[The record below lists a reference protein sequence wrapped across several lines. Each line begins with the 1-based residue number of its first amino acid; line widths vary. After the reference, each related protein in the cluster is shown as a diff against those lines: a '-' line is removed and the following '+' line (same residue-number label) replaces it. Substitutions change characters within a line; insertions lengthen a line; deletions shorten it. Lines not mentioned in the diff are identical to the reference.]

1 MWLSYYCSCIVD
13 FCVDKHNYRHIVN
26 FKDHV
31 HAESIPREEEQEN
44 HVYTIKLNVKYT
56 VLSQKNWYQEFK
68 EYFAYLAYFNGP
80 SQYLLNVIRNVNK
93 IVIYSYWTWKAEN
106 PPYECTWF
114 HDKLKHVGKQKKVVK
129 GTCAFLWKNY

>member
-44 HVYTIKLNVKYT
+44 HVYTIKLNLKYT
-56 VLSQKNWYQEFK
+56 VLSQKIDIKNLK
-68 EYFAYLAYFNGP
+68 NILHI
-80 SQYLLNVIRNVNK
+80 SRILMVLRN
-93 IVIYSYWTWKAEN
+93 I
-106 PPYECTWF
+106 C
-114 HDKLKHVGKQKKVVK
+114 
-129 GTCAFLWKNY
+129 